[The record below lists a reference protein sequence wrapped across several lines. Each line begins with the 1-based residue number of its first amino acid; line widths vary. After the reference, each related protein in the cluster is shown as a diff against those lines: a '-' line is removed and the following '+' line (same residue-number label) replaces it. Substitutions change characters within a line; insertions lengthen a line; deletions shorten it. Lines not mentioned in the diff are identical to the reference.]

1 MKLNARQVETAKPK
15 DKTYKMADGGG
26 LYLEVSAKGSKYWR
40 MKYRRPSDKKEDRLA
55 FGVWPT
61 VTLAQARAKRDEA
74 KKLLVQGIDPKV
86 VQKEARAENSGAY
99 TFEAIAREWHASNK
113 RWSEDHRSRVL
124 RYLELYI
131 FPHIGSS
138 DIRQLKTSHLL
149 APIKKLMPVAN
160 TMSLSA
166 CNSASQPLCV
176 MPYRTITSTQI
187 QPAIWLV
194 RYRQPRRD
202 ITLLYLL
209 ADSLSFLHV
218 LLHIVAV

>member
-74 KKLLVQGIDPKV
+74 KKLLVQGIDPKAE
-86 VQKEARAENSGAY
+86 QKEAQAEKSGVY
-99 TFEAIAREWHASNK
+99 TFETIAREWHASNK

-149 APIKKLMPVAN
+149 APIKKLMPVVN
-160 TMSLSA
+160 TTSLSA
-166 CNSASQPLCV
+166 CNSASRPLCG
-176 MPYRTITSTQI
+176 MPYRTITSTRTRL
-187 QPAIWLV
+187 AIWLV
-194 RYRQPRRD
+194 RYRQPKHD
-202 ITLLYLL
+202 TIQLYLP
-209 ADSLSFLHV
+209 AVSLSFWLA
-218 LLHIVAV
+218 LRHIVAV